1 MSFSQKLFLRG
12 ALWTIGAYTLS
23 VGVRFLT
30 NVGLTRLVAPEI
42 FGIGLIVATLRNGID
57 LVFDAG
63 IGQNIVQ
70 NPNGDT
76 RAFRDTAWT
85 VQFIRC
91 MFLYGVLMLAAGPLT
106 DFYELPRGAIQI
118 TALTFLFGA
127 VSSVSLYVLQRR
139 LQFARANLF
148 ELAMDVVGAVAILTL
163 TWFSPTIWSFL
174 IAGVVSTVI
183 RVAATYL
190 LPDARVW
197 FCWNRD
203 HVRQILSFGKWIY
216 LSSLLS
222 FACASFDKLFLG
234 QAVPF
239 AVLGVYGLARN
250 MAELPAALFGRL
262 GYSVLFPVVSAH
274 QEGERP
280 QLRARLAAVRIKL
293 LLLGAL
299 GLGFG
304 AAFADV
310 FIGLI
315 YDQRYH
321 DAGWMLAPLLV
332 GAWFA
337 ILCTFNDY
345 SLLGTGRA
353 LYGAM
358 GNGAKLAVLAVGTPL
373 AIGAFG
379 LLGVIGVL
387 GASELARYI
396 PILGGQ
402 RREGLSFLAQDLAL
416 TVLMLAALAGFTALR
431 WQAGYGTV
439 FAGMHG

>member
-12 ALWTIGAYTLS
+12 ALWTIGGYGVS
-23 VGVRFLT
+23 VTVRFLT
-30 NVGLTRLVAPEI
+30 NVGLTRLVSPEI
-42 FGIGLIVATLRNGID
+42 FGISLIVWTLRSGIECI
-57 LVFDAG
+57 FDAG

-70 NPNGDT
+70 NPAGGT

-85 VQFIRC
+85 VQFVRC
-91 MFLYGVLMLAAGPLT
+91 LFLYSLLMLAAGPLT

-127 VSSVSLYVLQRR
+127 ASSVSIYGLQRQ
-139 LQFARANLF
+139 LQFARSNLF
-148 ELAMDVVGAVAILTL
+148 ELVMDVTGAAIILTL
-163 TWFSPTIWSFL
+163 TYFSPTIWSFL
-174 IAGVVSTVI
+174 FAAVI
-183 RVAATYL
+183 GAAVRMLATYL

-203 HVRQILSFGKWIY
+203 YVRQILSFGKWIY

-250 MAELPAALFGRL
+250 MAELPIALFARL
-262 GYSVLFPVVSAH
+262 GHSVLFPVVSAH
-274 QEGERP
+274 QDVERP
-280 QLRARLAAVRIKL
+280 QLRARLGAVRIKL
-293 LLLGAL
+293 LLLCAL

-310 FIGLI
+310 FIGLV

-321 DAGWMLAPLLV
+321 DAGWMLAPLLI

-337 ILCTFNDY
+337 ILCAFNDY

-358 GNGAKLAVLAVGTPL
+358 GNAVKLALLAVGTPL

-379 LLGVIGVL
+379 LLGVIAVL
-387 GASELARYI
+387 AASEVARYI
-396 PILGGQ
+396 PILVGQ
-402 RREGLSFLAQDLAL
+402 RREGMAFLIQDVAL
-416 TVLMLAALAGFTALR
+416 TLAMLAALAGFTALR

-439 FAGMHG
+439 FAGIHN